1 MSQQSSPYPD
11 WKAPGEDSK
20 LLIWPQ
26 PDQIL
31 QHTLANRDLLRAA
44 PLRIGGIELPELRR
58 RQRQWLGLDGDRPL
72 LVVAHQA
79 ELYHAGVW
87 AKLALMHAAA
97 ARIGA
102 DTLLILVDSDVPKH
116 LQLRWPLWSQPIT
129 DDPSL
134 GYAPWSALLADPT
147 PGHIHDLKSS
157 LAAAAETWPFVP
169 TALEFLDQLARQ
181 SIDQP
186 NLPAVSPPNLPTT
199 LAHAMHWLDQ
209 NLGLRYQSILAS
221 PIWSSQPYLVLVHHL
236 LARAVG
242 VAEIYNDALR
252 SYRAVHRIGTP
263 ARPMPDLHI
272 LTNSCEV
279 PFWLDELS
287 AQTRSRPY
295 VQHIGGAWK
304 LSVGGDSFALDEKA
318 DGWSAASDLNQFLHR
333 HNLRLSPRALTL
345 TLFLRL
351 LVADQFIHGIGGGR
365 YDQVTDAVMARFI
378 GLSPPAFAVTTATL
392 YFPTAV
398 GTSLPCLPC
407 LAHEGH
413 RLRHGVLGA
422 QKMQL
427 VRQIEQAPRRSPQ
440 RQQIFLRMHDRLT
453 AAAQTDPAITDW
465 QQRVADTN
473 RRMADESPLF
483 DREFFYALQP
493 RERLSSLIA
502 LYESQFATTHEN
514 RTAET
519 QTKGQTKGGQDPFS
533 EIKEQRGSGPL
544 F

>member
-1 MSQQSSPYPD
+1 MSRSMSQQSSPYPD
-11 WKAPGEDSK
+11 WKAPSEDSK

-31 QHTLANRDLLRAA
+31 RHTLANHDLLAA
-44 PLRIGGIELPELRR
+44 ASLPIGGIDLPELRR

-134 GYAPWSALLADPT
+134 GNAPWSALLAGPT

-157 LAAAAETWPFVP
+157 LAAAAGAWPFVP
-169 TALEFLDQLARQ
+169 AALEFLEQLARQ

-186 NLPAVSPPNLPTT
+186 NLPATIAS
-199 LAHAMHWLDQ
+199 AMHWLDGS
-209 NLGLRYQSILAS
+209 LGLRHQSILAS
-221 PIWSSQPYLVLVHHL
+221 PIWSSQPYLALVHHL

-242 VAEIYNDALR
+242 FAEIYNDALR
-252 SYRAVHRIGTP
+252 SYRAAHRIRTP

-279 PFWLDELS
+279 PFWLDDLS
-287 AQTRSRPY
+287 AQTRCRAY
-295 VQHIGGAWK
+295 VQHVGGAWK
-304 LSVGGDSFALDEKA
+304 LSIGGDFFVLDEKA
-318 DGWSAASDLNQFLHR
+318 DGWSAAADLSQFLHR

-351 LVADQFIHGIGGGR
+351 LVTDQFIHGIGGGR
-365 YDQVTDAVMARFI
+365 YDQVTDAVIARFI
-378 GLSPPAFAVTTATL
+378 GISPPTFAVTTATL
-392 YFPTAV
+392 YFPTVV

-413 RLRHGVLGA
+413 RLRHGASGA

-427 VRQIEQAPRRSPQ
+427 VREIEQAPRRSPQ
-440 RQQIFLRMHDRLT
+440 RQQMFLRMHDRL
-453 AAAQTDPAITDW
+453 AAAARTHPAIADW

-493 RERLSSLIA
+493 RERLASLIE
-502 LYESQFATTHEN
+502 LYQSCFAASSIN
-514 RTAET
+514 ATAET
-519 QTKGQTKGGQDPFS
+519 Q
-533 EIKEQRGSGPL
+533 RGTE
-544 F
+544 FRRE